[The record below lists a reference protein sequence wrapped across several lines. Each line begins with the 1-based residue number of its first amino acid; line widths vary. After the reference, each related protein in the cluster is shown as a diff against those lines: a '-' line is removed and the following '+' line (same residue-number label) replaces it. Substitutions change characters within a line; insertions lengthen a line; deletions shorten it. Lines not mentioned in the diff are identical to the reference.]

1 MSTYKSNTLMK
12 ICLLLGCS
20 LLVMGNAA
28 IGPSLTQ
35 INQVFNDPFYV
46 SLLMTL
52 PAIGVVLSAPFVDK
66 LMRLVGEKNALLV
79 GLFIYGAAGSSGLW
93 LNSIYALLYFRL
105 LFGVGIAIC
114 MTVINHIIGSAF
126 QGKSRTDFISFQSI
140 AVNLGGVVFVLL
152 SGSLAE
158 YNWRFPFSLYL
169 LSFVI
174 LIMSAKAIT
183 IPTHRDDEIK
193 KRLTGSDIKRVF
205 PSYVMG
211 LIGMLFYYMIL
222 INLPFTLVSSLS
234 LTSRMIG
241 IVMAGMSV
249 LSVIV
254 AYLFR
259 HMLST
264 LGERWLLVICFSCYA
279 IALTLLALTQFEW
292 RAYVTIVFSGIG
304 FGLLLPTLSHMIMS
318 LSTAVLRA
326 RLMSGFVM
334 SYFLGQALSA
344 FVLQLNMLLPEG
356 LVFLIFA
363 MIAAITACLC
373 ARFLDIKEPKEEA
386 LKVREND
393 VCFGKNFS

>member
-1 MSTYKSNTLMK
+1 
-12 ICLLLGCS
+12 
-20 LLVMGNAA
+20 
-28 IGPSLTQ
+28 
-35 INQVFNDPFYV
+35 
-46 SLLMTL
+46 MTL

-183 IPTHRDDEIK
+183 IPTHRDNEIK

-234 LTSRMIG
+234 LTSSMIG